1 LVSPEKVEVHG
12 SGFDSRA
19 ANGWI
24 DGNHQTH
31 YAALALE
38 SDSQVISFDRG
49 FDRIPGVTRVD
60 P

>member
-1 LVSPEKVEVHG
+1 VSPENVEAYG

-19 ANGWI
+19 ANGWL

-38 SDSQVISFDRG
+38 SDSQVTSFDRD
-49 FDRIPGVTRVD
+49 FDRIPGVTRVE